1 MSYIW
6 KSLFVIYTAYVLSE
20 FYLFSYYLLNAP
32 ENGLKPDIKVY
43 TGELNIF
50 ILWVG
55 FYGLITS
62 KKIINLNFWR
72 IIFTE
77 IVIFQLYNNITEI
90 YEYGEN
96 HFYFLTEEWWL
107 LILIVSTIPAYV
119 AVYLYSFKRNE
130 IWI

>member
-6 KSLFVIYTAYVLSE
+6 KLLFVVYTVYVLSE

-32 ENGLKPDIKVY
+32 ENGLNPDIKTY

-77 IVIFQLYNNITEI
+77 IVIFQVYNNISEV
-90 YEYGEN
+90 YEYDEN
-96 HFYFLTEEWWL
+96 YFDFLIEEWWL
-107 LILIVSTIPAYV
+107 LILIASTIPAYV
-119 AVYLYSFKRNE
+119 AVYLYSFKRNK